1 MAKKYFTKTSISSA
15 LSTILLGA
23 SSLGMVSNANA
34 NAIIMGQAIGAG
46 ATSVKTCQSCHTGL
60 AGSESKTA
68 LKSGYSAA
76 YTNGGIPG
84 LVTLIASLQPA
95 RPMAKENTVNTAPVI
110 NSVAAEWTTGVTK
123 ELTIPLVVNDAQGDN
138 FVIEAVDASVY
149 KPKHLTNVLPG
160 AVAYSTAYLTKSGLP
175 AIDLKWTP
183 NADALLVTPTGQDFV
198 LKIVAKEDTLRVKK
212 LVSKPILVKVHV
224 LPEFTTDE
232 NLSKLMVSSVNW
244 SAGNLTVKGKV
255 VISNPPTDYFIT
267 PSPEITIIGNNTAG
281 IELFTSPQTITFAVD
296 GSGDWSTDPLLYT
309 PLATDIPCSVKVT
322 FRGETAI
329 HAIAGAPAKCAK

>member
-1 MAKKYFTKTSISSA
+1 MDNVKPAAKAAY
-15 LSTILLGA
+15 
-23 SSLGMVSNANA
+23 V
-34 NAIIMGQAIGAG
+34 
-46 ATSVKTCQSCHTGL
+46 L
-60 AGSESKTA
+60 AG
-68 LKSGYSAA
+68 LR
-76 YTNGGIPG
+76 PG
-84 LVTLIASLQPA
+84 LENFLAGKATPVA
-95 RPMAKENTVNTAPVI
+95 AKENTANTAPVI
-110 NSVAAEWTTGVTK
+110 NSVAAEWTTGVNK

-149 KPKHLTNVLPG
+149 KPKHPNNFLPG
-160 AVAYSTAYLTKSGLP
+160 TVAYSTVAYLTKSGLP

-183 NADALLVTPTGQDFV
+183 NADALLVSPTGQDFI

-255 VISNPPTDYFIT
+255 VFSNPPTDYFLT
-267 PSPEITIIGNNTAG
+267 PSPEITIIGNNTAA
-281 IELFTSPQTITFAVD
+281 IELFTSPQAITFAVD
-296 GSGDWSTDPLLYT
+296 GSGDWSTDPLIYT
-309 PLATDIPCSVKVT
+309 PLSTDIPCSVKVT

-329 HAIAGAPAKCAK
+329 HAIAGAPAKCDKK